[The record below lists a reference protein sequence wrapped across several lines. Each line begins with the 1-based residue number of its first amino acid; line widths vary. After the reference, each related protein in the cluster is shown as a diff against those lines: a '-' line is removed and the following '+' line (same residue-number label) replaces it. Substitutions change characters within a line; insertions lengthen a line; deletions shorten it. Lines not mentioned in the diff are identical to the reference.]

1 MSLLFIWNPIIPELI
16 QRGFMLFSPDS
27 SLELLFSILDFGLR
41 LYPIASLNL
50 KTVILLSKPVP
61 YEFSKSIFFL
71 FSIDQEKRDKFP
83 CHLSCWLV
91 NFSTVSICS
100 YWAFLSFIWWCVWWW
115 LGVGVFLLLSQVQEL
130 ISNSTWPLKSKPLH
144 YKD

>member
-16 QRGFMLFSPDS
+16 HRGFMLFSPDS

-71 FSIDQEKRDKFP
+71 IFYRPGKER
-83 CHLSCWLV
+83 
-91 NFSTVSICS
+91 
-100 YWAFLSFIWWCVWWW
+100 
-115 LGVGVFLLLSQVQEL
+115 
-130 ISNSTWPLKSKPLH
+130 
-144 YKD
+144 